1 MPSGLQ
7 VENSVDQLR
16 VAVYHAALRAKRVS
30 AAGEV
35 DPMPCSRR
43 LSLILQGEGYGVEV
57 EGNPAG
63 AITRL
68 LINGQ
73 LVVQVV
79 PAGEPGARAKEA
91 LVDYL
96 HAHHDDVGLLLDFRK
111 NLLLDGLTVVP
122 GHFVSHVS
130 TLEESP

>member
-1 MPSGLQ
+1 MSSGLH

-73 LVVQVV
+73 FVVQLV
-79 PAGEPGARAKEA
+79 PEGETGERSKEA
-91 LVDYL
+91 LVRYL
-96 HAHHDDVGLLLDFRK
+96 QAHHTEVGLLLDFRK

-122 GHFVSHVS
+122 GHFISHVS
-130 TLEESP
+130 TLEESA